1 MFNRLREDISVVF
14 ERDPAART
22 TWEVLTCYP
31 GLHALVWHRVV
42 VHPLWVANFRW
53 IARWLAHWSR
63 FLTGIEI
70 HPGATIGRR
79 VFIDHGMGV
88 VVGETAEIG
97 DDSTLYHGV
106 TLGGTSWNKGKR
118 HPTLGKGV
126 VVGAGAKS
134 LGPIHVGDSAKIGS
148 NAVVVRNVPLGAT
161 AVGIPAR
168 IVTPDDAD
176 RREEQAAKIGFS
188 AYAISSDMDDPV
200 VQAIHKLLDHAAAT
214 EERFNRLVKLLQHE
228 GMDCGEAKAVADAFD
243 PRQINK
249 MLE

>member
-1 MFNRLREDISVVF
+1 MFSRLREDIGVVF
-14 ERDPAART
+14 DRDPAART
-22 TWEVLTCYP
+22 TFEVLTCYP
-31 GLHALVWHRVV
+31 GLHALVWHRLV
-42 VHPLWVANFRW
+42 VHPAWRSGLRW
-53 IARWLAHWSR
+53 LARWLAHWSR

-70 HPGATIGRR
+70 HPGASIGRR

-88 VVGETAEIG
+88 VIGETAEIG

-118 HPTLGKGV
+118 HPTLGSGV
-126 VVGAGAKS
+126 VIGAGAKI
-134 LGPIHVGDSAKIGS
+134 LGPIHVGNGAKIGS
-148 NAVVVRNVPLGAT
+148 NAVVVRDIPAGAT

-168 IVTPDDAD
+168 IVTMADRD
-176 RREEQAAKIGFS
+176 RRETQATRIGFS

-214 EERFNRLVKLLQHE
+214 EERFNRLVALLQHE
-228 GMDCGEAKAVADAFD
+228 GVDCQDAKAVAEAFD
-243 PRQINK
+243 PGQINK